1 MTLPEDRLTAY
12 ALNDPGLT
20 ADERA
25 TIDLHLTTDPTAR
38 QAVEETRRLGALLTT
53 SLTREQVTLTADVA
67 ASPAKPARRWPAYVG
82 GLASGIALTLAV
94 AAGVTTY
101 GIGTNSQPLTQN
113 APQAGRKVEV
123 DLTNPDIALDPDGF
137 ADKDMAK
144 SVPND
149 PVLVAEAAKELRT
162 KDDHRTPI
170 MPPPSSAMPAKVM
183 TPVPAPL
190 LPPLV
195 PNDRLTPPAKPAT
208 TTSPRPLGMPPAA
221 GFPGGPTGP
230 GGFPGSAA
238 PAPGIG
244 GGMGGFTGAQPGD
257 SLSANGFIGRGAP
270 GRDLSPAA
278 PGFRARLSEKPG
290 EGVAGEKRGES
301 EQLAKKLK
309 DPLVEAPDFAE
320 AKHQN
325 ADLLRYAKPAPAWVA
340 DQQRFAATVENRFTK
355 VEGQQALSTFGV
367 DVDTASYAIAR
378 NYLMNLNQ
386 MPPPNAVRLEEV
398 VNYFPYQDKAPEND
412 DPFAVTVEVA
422 QCPWAPGHRLA
433 RIGLKAKPIAT
444 DKRPPSNL
452 VFLIDVSGSMNAPDR
467 LPLVKSSLKLLINQ
481 LGENDRVAMV
491 VYAGTTGIVLD
502 STSAAR
508 KDLMHAALDRLEA
521 GGSTNGAGGIQD
533 AYAVATHHFIK
544 GGTNRVI
551 LCTDGDW
558 NVGTTSTEALV
569 SMIEEKRKTNVFLS
583 VFGFGMG
590 NLRDEMMV
598 KLAGKGNGNYAY
610 IDTIKEANKALV
622 EQLSG
627 TIVTVAKDVKIQ
639 VEFNPA
645 AVQSY
650 RLLGYEKRHLNA
662 EDFHN
667 DAKDAGEMGAG
678 HVVTALYELIPAGGA
693 APVGPGE
700 GLKYQPVP
708 AVEAKP
714 AVKATEAFTVKMR
727 HKKPDADVSTYRE
740 LPVSDTAKPY
750 AQASEDFRFSA
761 AAASYAMLL
770 RNSEFKGTST
780 FEAVIELAAG
790 AMKFDPSGYR
800 AEFLE
805 LARKAK
811 TLSGKP

>member
-1 MTLPEDRLTAY
+1 MSAGGSV
-12 ALNDPGLT
+12 PGKVRSYSGR
-20 ADERA
+20 ES
-25 TIDLHLTTDPTAR
+25 AR
-38 QAVEETRRLGALLTT
+38 
-53 SLTREQVTLTADVA
+53 DK
-67 ASPAKPARRWPAYVG
+67 SPD
-82 GLASGIALTLAV
+82 
-94 AAGVTTY
+94 
-101 GIGTNSQPLTQN
+101 QPL
-113 APQAGRKVEV
+113 
-123 DLTNPDIALDPDGF
+123 
-137 ADKDMAK
+137 
-144 SVPND
+144 S
-149 PVLVAEAAKELRT
+149 AA
-162 KDDHRTPI
+162 
-170 MPPPSSAMPAKVM
+170 
-183 TPVPAPL
+183 APL
-190 LPPLV
+190 
-195 PNDRLTPPAKPAT
+195 DR
-208 TTSPRPLGMPPAA
+208 
-221 GFPGGPTGP
+221 
-230 GGFPGSAA
+230 
-238 PAPGIG
+238 
-244 GGMGGFTGAQPGD
+244 
-257 SLSANGFIGRGAP
+257 
-270 GRDLSPAA
+270 
-278 PGFRARLSEKPG
+278 KPG
-290 EGVAGEKRGES
+290 EKAERS
-301 EQLAKKLK
+301 EQLAKDLK
-309 DPLVEAPDFAE
+309 EADGNRVLGYNPSSGGFTSDQHRF
-320 AKHQN
+320 
-325 ADLLRYAKPAPAWVA
+325 DL
-340 DQQRFAATVENRFTK
+340 TIENRFTK

-386 MPPPNAVRLEEV
+386 LPPTNAVRLEEV
-398 VNYFPYQDKAPEND
+398 VNYFPYQDKAPENG

-422 QCPWAPGHRLA
+422 QCPWNAGHRLA

-533 AYAVATHHFIK
+533 AYAVATRSFIK

-569 SMIEEKRKTNVFLS
+569 AMIEEKRKTNVFLS

-645 AVQSY
+645 VVQSY
-650 RLLGYEKRHLNA
+650 RLHGYEKRHLNA

-678 HVVTALYELIPAGGA
+678 HVVTALYELIPTGNA

-740 LPVSDTAKPY
+740 LPVSDQSKPY

-770 RNSEFKGTST
+770 RNSEFKGTAT
-780 FEAVIELAAG
+780 FDAVIELASG

-811 TLSGKP
+811 SLSGK